1 MLVGAFFS
9 EGRNMA
15 ELTGQWFWVVSIMG
29 LWVALC
35 GGLGAYQIFYSGEL
49 DAPEDAPA
57 EIPAH

>member
-1 MLVGAFFS
+1 
-9 EGRNMA
+9 MA

-35 GGLGAYQIFYSGEL
+35 GGLGAYQVFYSGEL